1 ARSSRSPVVSV
12 RETLT
17 EMAEANRPRR
27 AGRLGGDLTMSE
39 SHLATDLLGRVQ
51 RGEGEAFGALVRL
64 LEPVLLGLLRK
75 RLGWSVADGQAD
87 DVLQETWLRV
97 WSRRGRFDPALGA
110 AAAWVWTIAR
120 NCALDAGRRRA
131 ARPARALDE
140 EVLDPAPGPETEVAA
155 QEIAA
160 RLARTLR
167 RGGGRGRP
175 ARGLRPVNGT
185 TYAPLAPGKGGA
197 CWAVAEG
204 GNTRR

>member
-1 ARSSRSPVVSV
+1 
-12 RETLT
+12 
-17 EMAEANRPRR
+17 
-27 AGRLGGDLTMSE
+27 MSE

-167 RGGGRGRP
+167 REDVRVRR
-175 ARGLRPVNGT
+175 ACELRLVNGM
-185 TYAPLAPGKGGA
+185 TYAAIAQEMGVA
-197 CWAVAEG
+197 CGTVAKWV
-204 GNTRR
+204 NTGRERLRTVALVP